1 MYWADCQPVDGFVLD
16 KTGHPAPSASD
27 AAAADGDSGT
37 IVARRDRYPGRMA
50 KTAVLNESLALELWD
65 FSEKLVED
73 ALKRA
78 AERRA
83 GSRLVSSSR

>member
-1 MYWADCQPVDGFVLD
+1 
-16 KTGHPAPSASD
+16 
-27 AAAADGDSGT
+27 
-37 IVARRDRYPGRMA
+37 MA